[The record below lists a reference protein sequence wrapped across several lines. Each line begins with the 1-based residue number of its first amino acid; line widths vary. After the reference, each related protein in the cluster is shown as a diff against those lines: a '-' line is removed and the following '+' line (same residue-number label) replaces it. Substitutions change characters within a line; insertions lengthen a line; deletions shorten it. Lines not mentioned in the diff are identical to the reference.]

1 MEKKLHAER
10 RVDLDLAKGLGI
22 LLVVLGHIVARE
34 APAGNAWYVVL
45 KDAIYLFHM
54 PFFMYLSGYVTFIS
68 GYADVDWRQWPGFVA
83 KRAYRLLLPFLI
95 FGLLIVAGKLVL
107 GRYLSVDNLP
117 ASSTQ
122 ALIDLVWTTDA
133 SPATSVWYIGV
144 LFVLCIITPPLLKV
158 LQQRLWL
165 LLVLAL
171 VLYATPVPHLVY
183 LDRVAKFYVFFV
195 LGCLAASHQGAWL
208 DLMDRHATAW
218 LGAFAMTLTAA
229 SVMGYKYFD
238 YTAFLVCG
246 CLSIPALHALVRR
259 PVFAH
264 SRVLATLGL
273 YSFVIY
279 LLNTPFIGLVK
290 GLGLKLLPW
299 DGPNF
304 LLYAPVLLLAGI
316 IGPIVVR
323 EHLFRRVPALYR
335 MTS

>member
-1 MEKKLHAER
+1 MEKLHDER

-68 GYADVDWRQWPGFVA
+68 GYADVDWRKWPGFVA

-117 ASSTQ
+117 VSATQ
-122 ALIDLVWTTDA
+122 ALIDLIWTTDA

-144 LFVLCIITPPLLKV
+144 LFVLCIITPPLMKL
-158 LQQRLWL
+158 LRQRLWL

-171 VLYATPVPHLVY
+171 VLYATPIPHLVY

-195 LGCLAASHQGAWL
+195 MGCLAASYRDAWL
-208 DLMDRHATAW
+208 DLMDRHAWIW
-218 LGAFAMTLTAA
+218 LGVFAVAVTATSA
-229 SVMGYKYFD
+229 MGYKYFH
-238 YTAFLVCG
+238 YPVFLACG
-246 CLSIPALHALVRR
+246 CLSIPALHALVRQ
-259 PVFAH
+259 PWLAD
-264 SRVLATLGL
+264 SRVLMTLGV
-273 YSFVIY
+273 YSFIIY

-299 DGPNF
+299 DGVNF

-316 IGPIVVR
+316 IGPIVVK
-323 EHLFRRVPALYR
+323 EYLFQRIPALYR
-335 MTS
+335 LTS